1 VERIIEQVD
10 VQKIIER
17 VDVNAIIGELD
28 IDALVE
34 QTELGAIIAHSTTG
48 ILSEVLDVIRAQ
60 GVGLDDFCLR
70 WANRLV
76 GRKVIDWP
84 KGPPL
89 LVDQEAPS

>member
-1 VERIIEQVD
+1 
-10 VQKIIER
+10 
-17 VDVNAIIGELD
+17 
-28 IDALVE
+28 
-34 QTELGAIIAHSTTG
+34 
-48 ILSEVLDVIRAQ
+48 
-60 GVGLDDFCLR
+60 VGLDDFCLR